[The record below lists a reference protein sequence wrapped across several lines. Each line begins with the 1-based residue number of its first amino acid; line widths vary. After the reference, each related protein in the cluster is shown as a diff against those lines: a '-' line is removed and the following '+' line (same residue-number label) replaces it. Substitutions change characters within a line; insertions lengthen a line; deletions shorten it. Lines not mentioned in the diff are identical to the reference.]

1 MNNPCCV
8 INAKGE
14 IVKNVFLSELTAWE
28 ANGYKYYDPNA
39 PMPTFDLEL
48 EAPKPAPTPAKR
60 TTRKAVTTDG
70 DTN

>member
-39 PMPTFDLEL
+39 PMPTFETELTLEV
-48 EAPKPAPTPAKR
+48 EAPKPPKR